1 MVRPAMGPSKN
12 PDSPS
17 RWQGLRRVLGAVSAA
32 ALLAVPS
39 ARAEAPAPSGP
50 ASTEEAKREVRRL
63 VREAGQLMDRGD
75 HAGAIERLLHARRL
89 QADPTLDYNLGVA
102 YAESSQPAQAA
113 RSFQLFLQQ
122 ADTGAV
128 LAERIEDARQ
138 RLAVYQRSLSRLAVQ
153 AAVPAGALAPSLCLD
168 QAPCVPL
175 PASPGPADG
184 EGAVHWLAPGSH
196 SVRVT
201 ATGARDYLV
210 QVELKPGELRKL
222 SGDLR
227 LLGDTRAELVPSTPE
242 ARRAAEQPSTPLY
255 KKWWLWTAVG
265 GGAVALVAVVAAGA
279 SGSMTRVAPGSDL
292 DPVDVSR

>member
-1 MVRPAMGPSKN
+1 M
-12 PDSPS
+12 
-17 RWQGLRRVLGAVSAA
+17 LCAVGAA
-32 ALLAVPS
+32 ALLAVPA
-39 ARAEAPAPSGP
+39 ARAEAPAPSGS

-75 HAGAIERLLHARRL
+75 HAGAIERLLQARRL

-138 RLAVYQRSLSRLAVQ
+138 RLAVYQRNLSRLAVQ

-168 QAPCVPL
+168 QAPCMPL
-175 PASPGPADG
+175 PATPAAG

-222 SGDLR
+222 SGELR

-242 ARRAAEQPSTPLY
+242 ARRAAEQTSTPLY

-265 GGAVALVAVVAAGA
+265 GGAVALLAVVAAGA

>member
-1 MVRPAMGPSKN
+1 M
-12 PDSPS
+12 
-17 RWQGLRRVLGAVSAA
+17 
-32 ALLAVPS
+32 
-39 ARAEAPAPSGP
+39 
-50 ASTEEAKREVRRL
+50 
-63 VREAGQLMDRGD
+63 REAGQLMDRGD
-75 HAGAIERLLHARRL
+75 HTGAIERLLQARRL

-138 RLAVYQRSLSRLAVQ
+138 RLAVYQGSLSRLAVST
-153 AAVPAGALAPSLCLD
+153 AVPAGALSPSLCLD

-175 PASPGPADG
+175 PASPPSDG
-184 EGAVHWLAPGSH
+184 AGAVHWLAPGSH

-222 SGDLR
+222 TGDLR

-265 GGAVALVAVVAAGA
+265 GGAVALLAVVAAGA
-279 SGSMTRVAPGSDL
+279 SGSMTRVAPGTDL